1 MVTDWAAVK
10 APPAGEIV
18 GVAATGL
25 VKVKLAVATALA
37 AYPLAAAMALTVSVP
52 ETEIGA
58 EYFAEEVVGVLP
70 SVV

>member
-1 MVTDWAAVK
+1 
-10 APPAGEIV
+10 
-18 GVAATGL
+18 

-37 AYPLAAAMALTVSVP
+37 AYPLAAAMALTVSAP